1 MSSDS
6 KTGISYPF
14 ADVPEK
20 GQWLEVAKGVYWL
33 QMLLPMA
40 LDHINLYVL
49 EDDAGWWIIDTGIN
63 LGDTRERW
71 ELLLAGPMAGKP
83 VVGVICTHMHPDH
96 IGQAGWLCEHLRVPL
111 YMSFREYYAARTFTS
126 IRGGSLTWT
135 TEEYY
140 RRAGVERDYLQQMAT
155 RFKGFGSVVE
165 PLPTAYRCL
174 AEGQVLN
181 IGGRAWRVMT
191 GAGHSPEHVSLYC
204 AEDKLMLSGDQII
217 PRITSNV
224 SVMPLEPEANP
235 LAEWFDA
242 LRRFRADLDPDTLVM
257 PAHNAPFY
265 GVHARLDYLI
275 AHHEGHLEAIE
286 KACIEP
292 KKAIELFSIMFAR
305 EVAMDQLSLA
315 LGEAIAHLHYLCA
328 EGRMQRELD
337 DEGVYRFRSVDPQS
351 CPYRGV
357 YEPDTGPMEV

>member
-20 GQWLEVAKGVYWL
+20 GEWLEVAKGVYWL

-49 EDDAGWWIIDTGIN
+49 EDDAGWWVIDTGIN

-71 ELLLAGPMAGKP
+71 ELLLAGPMADKP

-126 IRGGSLTWT
+126 IGGGSLSWT